1 MRGFYYGLKA
11 VYRPQKRDVTK
22 LMSKDGDRILQDK
35 AEILDRFAHDS
46 DQRLSIPD
54 SLDRNKL
61 NQIQQQPT
69 ITTMSAE
76 LVFKE
81 LLGAIAL
88 MGYQVVKPRVG
99 VEYLLKSGSME
110 TPRFR
115 RSSLTWSCSFENM
128 CGYHKTGKTLAL
140 FPYSKKR
147 Q

>member
-22 LMSKDGDRILQDK
+22 LMPKDGDRILQDK

-46 DQRLSIPD
+46 DQILSISD
-54 SLDRNKL
+54 SL
-61 NQIQQQPT
+61 NQIQQRPT
-69 ITTMSAE
+69 ITAMSEE
-76 LVFKE
+76 LEFKE
-81 LLGAIAL
+81 LLGAIEL

-110 TPRFR
+110 SPCFR

-128 CGYHKTGKTLAL
+128 SWSHKTGKTLAL